1 MMKKICSCALCNT
14 VTESNPSD
22 KYGLDPAGKP
32 YYLCKK
38 CYESDEFRN
47 SSKTAKLK
55 MSFLIMFNEY
65 LDKLKEKRR

>member
-1 MMKKICSCALCNT
+1 MMMKKICSCALCNT

-38 CYESDEFRN
+38 CYESDEFR
-47 SSKTAKLK
+47 K
-55 MSFLIMFNEY
+55 MFNEC